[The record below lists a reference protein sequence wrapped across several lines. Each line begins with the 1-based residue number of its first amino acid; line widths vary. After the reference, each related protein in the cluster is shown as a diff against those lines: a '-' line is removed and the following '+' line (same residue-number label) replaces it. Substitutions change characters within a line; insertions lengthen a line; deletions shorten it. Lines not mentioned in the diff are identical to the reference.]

1 MGGLRCFKTGWD
13 ARLFVHRGNLD
24 LNNRAVLA
32 FWTCPAVRPRPF
44 RPSPS
49 PFDIAAINLG
59 HMRLPLSVSA
69 RGPAGAPR
77 THPKR
82 SRRRTGRP
90 RHVFACPIVSAILA
104 PCAPMGF
111 GAPDVVSRA
120 VWCSISPSSSAPSRI
135 TMTDNHIQVIKP
147 NTAPSEP

>member
-82 SRRRTGRP
+82 SRRRDRK
-90 RHVFACPIVSAILA
+90 
-104 PCAPMGF
+104 
-111 GAPDVVSRA
+111 
-120 VWCSISPSSSAPSRI
+120 APSRFRLPDRI
-135 TMTDNHIQVIKP
+135 RHFSTPRAHGFRRSGRSVASRLVLHFPIQLGPKQDHHD
-147 NTAPSEP
+147 